1 MNERLVTVEEPV
13 APGQEVP
20 FEPALALMLRE
31 HFDNP
36 TVGRQ
41 MVITGPDRGLP
52 DAVGHFEDVLEPVGG
67 GLIRTEDP
75 EIRRIGR
82 CDVAQPRPEN
92 SGRFP

>member
-20 FEPALALMLRE
+20 FEPTLTLMLRE

-41 MVITGPDRGLP
+41 MIIAGP
-52 DAVGHFEDVLEPVGG
+52 
-67 GLIRTEDP
+67 
-75 EIRRIGR
+75 
-82 CDVAQPRPEN
+82 
-92 SGRFP
+92 